1 MINFNTEYYSNNYYF
16 FLKERA
22 DKISLYYSIADTLT
36 ESRKNDERIDFDKKD
51 SKKVKN
57 IVGNVLKSKTK
68 VSKDALT
75 KKLKSIKPKKEI
87 DELVDSDGTMLS
99 SKMPFLNQTLT
110 PHKTTD
116 QTVAMSRVTNDP
128 VTRGYR
134 VYWGESEDEQD
145 NVVSEVDYSDAFGYE
160 ETENMDFKNTVKTLK
175 DMGVD
180 NPKHRA
186 KEFGKLPKAKRK
198 GGKLKQ
204 RLSEKTIE
212 EQQKDMMS
220 SLLEKIVSENSNIDE
235 EQKRA
240 MEKMVED
247 ILSKRDRND
256 SDVVSKNSGLNKI
269 LLKNIKSIKKLAE
282 KECISIN
289 QLIKALKTNE

>member
-68 VSKDALT
+68 VSKNALT

-99 SKMPFLNQTLT
+99 SKIPFLNQTLT

-116 QTVAMSRVTNDP
+116 QTVAMARITNDP

-134 VYWGESEDEQD
+134 VYYGEGEEGSEEVI
-145 NVVSEVDYSDAFGYE
+145 NEVDYSEAFGYE
-160 ETENMDFKNTVKTLK
+160 ETKNMNRKNTIKTLK
-175 DMGVD
+175 KMGVK
-180 NPKHRA
+180 NAEERA
-186 KEFGKLPKAKRK
+186 DEFGKIPNEEVEDGELR
-198 GGKLKQ
+198 Q
-204 RLSEKTIE
+204 RLSEKDSIE
-212 EQQKDMMS
+212 EQQRKKM
-220 SLLEKIVSENSNIDE
+220 I
-235 EQKRA
+235 
-240 MEKMVED
+240 KMVED
-247 ILSKRDRND
+247 MLTKKSKSNSDVVKKSSKD
-256 SDVVSKNSGLNKI
+256 SDVVKDKGISKI
-269 LLKNIKSIKKLAE
+269 LLKNIQSIKKIAD
-282 KECISIN
+282 KEGISIN
-289 QLIKALKTNE
+289 MLIKALKSNE

>member
-16 FLKERA
+16 FLKERT

-99 SKMPFLNQTLT
+99 SKIPFLNQTLT

-116 QTVAMSRVTNDP
+116 QTVAMSRITNDP

-134 VYWGESEDEQD
+134 VYYGEGEEGSDEVI
-145 NVVSEVDYSDAFGYE
+145 NEVDYSEAFGYE
-160 ETENMDFKNTVKTLK
+160 ETKDMDFNNTVKTLK
-175 DMGVD
+175 KMGVE
-180 NPKHRA
+180 NAIERA
-186 KEFGKLPKAKRK
+186 KQFGKLPKQKRED
-198 GGKLKQ
+198 GELKQ
-204 RLSEKTIE
+204 RLSEKDSIE
-212 EQQKDMMS
+212 EQQRKKM
-220 SLLEKIVSENSNIDE
+220 I
-235 EQKRA
+235 
-240 MEKMVED
+240 KMVED
-247 ILSKRDRND
+247 MLTKKSSNN
-256 SDVVSKNSGLNKI
+256 SDVVKDKGISKI
-269 LLKNIKSIKKLAE
+269 LLKNIQSIKKIAD
-282 KECISIN
+282 KEGISIN
-289 QLIKALKTNE
+289 MLIKALKSNE